1 MAKLAAGAARGVIH
15 LMAGGRT
22 WLRALRAH
30 QWAKNI
36 LVFAPLALSGVAGL
50 RLEPILNVLGL
61 FACLSALASGT
72 YLINDLA
79 DLKADR
85 KHRSKKHR
93 PLASGAIS
101 VRSGVLAAGLL
112 IVAGLSGAFLIS
124 PKAAFGLIAYLAL
137 TLAYSLRFKRIPI
150 LDVTVLGVLYSLRLL
165 IGAAGAGTVAS
176 VWLLTFAL
184 FFFVSLSLAKRHSEI
199 VAAQGAGQKTLP
211 GRGYLV
217 DDGPVTLGLGISA
230 AVASVLIVVLYL
242 TDEAF
247 PSGVYNQSAFLWA
260 APLLLHL
267 WVSRVWLLAH
277 RGQMDDD
284 PVAFAVRDKTSL
296 VVAALLGLA
305 LLAALI

>member
-1 MAKLAAGAARGVIH
+1 MTGAK
-15 LMAGGRT
+15 T

-36 LVFAPLALSGVAGL
+36 LVFAPLALSGVYAL
-50 RLEPILNVLGL
+50 QLEPILNVIGL
-61 FACLSALASGT
+61 FICLSALASGT

-85 KHRSKKHR
+85 KHHVKRNR

-101 VRSGVLAAGLL
+101 VRAGAAAAAIL
-112 IVAGLSGAFLIS
+112 IVSGLAGAWAIS
-124 PKAAFGLIAYLAL
+124 PRAALGMGAYLAV
-137 TLAYSLRFKRIPI
+137 TLAYSLRFKRVPL

-165 IGAAGAGTVAS
+165 IGAAGAGTSAS
-176 VWLLTFAL
+176 VWLLTFAM

-199 VAAQGAGQKTLP
+199 VAAQEAGKATLP

-217 DDGPVTLGLGISA
+217 DDGPVTLTLGVSS

-247 PSGVYNQSAFLWA
+247 PSGVYNNPAFLWG

-277 RGQMDDD
+277 RGQMDED
-284 PVAFAVRDKTSL
+284 PVAFAVRDRTSL
-296 VVAALLGLA
+296 AVAGLLGLA

>member
-1 MAKLAAGAARGVIH
+1 MAEAK
-15 LMAGGRT
+15 T

-36 LVFAPLALSGVAGL
+36 LVFAPLALSGAYALQAGPML
-50 RLEPILNVLGL
+50 RVTGL
-61 FACLSALASGT
+61 FVCLSILASGT
-72 YLINDLA
+72 YLLNDLA

-85 KHRSKKHR
+85 KHHAKKSR
-93 PLASGAIS
+93 PLASGAIP
-101 VRSGVLAAGLL
+101 VRTAAAAAAVLIAGGL
-112 IVAGLSGAFLIS
+112 AGAWAIS
-124 PKAAFGLIAYLAL
+124 PRAALGLGAYLAVTL
-137 TLAYSLRFKRIPI
+137 TYSLRFKRVPL

-165 IGAAGAGTVAS
+165 IGAAGAGTSAS
-176 VWLLTFAL
+176 VWLLTFAM

-199 VAAQGAGQKTLP
+199 VAAQEAGKKTLP

-217 DDGPVTLGLGISA
+217 DDGPVTLTLGVSS

-247 PSGVYNQSAFLWA
+247 PSGVYNSPVFLWA
-260 APLLLHL
+260 APMLLHL

-277 RGQMDDD
+277 RGQMDED

-296 VVAALLGLA
+296 VVAGLLGLA
-305 LLAALI
+305 LLAALV

>member
-1 MAKLAAGAARGVIH
+1 MALLTDGSAGNVIH
-15 LMAGGRT
+15 IMAGVRT
-22 WLRALRAH
+22 WLKALRAH

-36 LVFAPLALSGVAGL
+36 LVFAPLALSGMAGL
-50 RLEPILNVLGL
+50 RLEPILHVLGL

-72 YLINDLA
+72 YLINDLS

-101 VRSGVLAAGLL
+101 PRAGKAAAALL
-112 IVAGLSGAFLIS
+112 IVAGLGGAALIS
-124 PKAAFGLIAYLAL
+124 PKATVGLVAYLVI
-137 TLAYSLRFKRIPI
+137 TLAYSLRLKRIPL

-176 VWLLTFAL
+176 IWLLTFAL

-199 VAAQGAGQKTLP
+199 VAAQDAGAKTLP

-217 DDGPVTLGLGISA
+217 DDGPVTLGLGISS

-247 PSGVYNQSAFLWA
+247 PSGVYNNPSFLWA

-267 WVSRVWLLAH
+267 WVSRIWLLAH

-284 PVAFAVRDKTSL
+284 PVAFAVRDRTSL
-296 VVAALLGLA
+296 VVAGLLGLA
-305 LLAALI
+305 LLAALV

>member
-1 MAKLAAGAARGVIH
+1 MAGAK
-15 LMAGGRT
+15 T

-36 LVFAPLALSGVAGL
+36 LVFAPLALSGVYAL
-50 RLEPILNVLGL
+50 QLEPILKVIGL
-61 FACLSALASGT
+61 FVCLSALASGT
-72 YLINDLA
+72 YLINDLV

-85 KHRSKKHR
+85 KHLVKRNR

-101 VRSGVLAAGLL
+101 VRAGAAAAAVL
-112 IVAGLSGAFLIS
+112 IVFGLAGAWAIS
-124 PKAAFGLIAYLAL
+124 PRAALGMGAYLAVTL
-137 TLAYSLRFKRIPI
+137 TYSLRFKRIPL
-150 LDVTVLGVLYSLRLL
+150 LDVTVLGALYSLRLL
-165 IGAAGAGTVAS
+165 IGAAGAGTSAS
-176 VWLLTFAL
+176 VWLLTFAM

-199 VAAQGAGQKTLP
+199 VAAQAAGKTTLP

-217 DDGPVTLGLGISA
+217 DDGPVTLTLGVSS

-247 PSGVYNQSAFLWA
+247 PSGVYNSPSFLWA

-267 WVSRVWLLAH
+267 WAARVWLLAH
-277 RGQMDDD
+277 RGQMDED

-296 VVAALLGLA
+296 TVAGLLGLA

>member
-1 MAKLAAGAARGVIH
+1 MAS
-15 LMAGGRT
+15 GRT

-36 LVFAPLALSGVAGL
+36 LVFAPLALSGMAGL
-50 RLEPILNVLGL
+50 RVDSILNVMCL

-72 YLINDLA
+72 YLINDLV
-79 DLKADR
+79 DLKSDR
-85 KHRSKKHR
+85 KHRSKKNR

-101 VRSGVLAAGLL
+101 ARAGIVAAALLIAAGL
-112 IVAGLSGAFLIS
+112 VGAILIS
-124 PKAAFGLIAYLAL
+124 PRAAFGLIAYLAL
-137 TLAYSLRFKRIPI
+137 TLAYSVRFKRIPL

-199 VAAQGAGQKTLP
+199 VAAQEAGHKTLP

-247 PSGVYNQSAFLWA
+247 PSGVYNSPSFLWA

-267 WVSRVWLLAH
+267 WVSRIWLLAH

-296 VVAALLGLA
+296 VVAGLMALA
-305 LLAALI
+305 LLAALV

>member
-1 MAKLAAGAARGVIH
+1 MAGAK
-15 LMAGGRT
+15 T

-36 LVFAPLALSGVAGL
+36 LVFAPLALSGAYAL
-50 RLEPILNVLGL
+50 RWEPVLHVLGL
-61 FACLSALASGT
+61 FICLSALASGT
-72 YLINDLA
+72 YLINDLS
-79 DLKADR
+79 DLRADR
-85 KHRSKKHR
+85 KHRSKKNR

-101 VRSGVLAAGLL
+101 PRAGVVAAALLIAAGL
-112 IVAGLSGAFLIS
+112 IGAVLIS
-124 PKAAFGLIAYLAL
+124 PGAALGLVCYLAL
-137 TLAYSLRFKRIPI
+137 TLAYSLRVKRIPL

-165 IGAAGAGTVAS
+165 IGAAGAGTSAA
-176 VWLLTFAL
+176 VWRLTFAL

-199 VAAQGAGQKTLP
+199 VAAQEAGQKTLP

-217 DDGPVTLGLGISA
+217 DDGPVTLALGISA

-247 PSGVYNQSAFLWA
+247 PSGVYNNPSFLWA

-267 WVSRVWLLAH
+267 WVSRIWLLAH

-296 VVAALLGLA
+296 IVAGMLALA
-305 LLAALI
+305 LLAALV

>member
-1 MAKLAAGAARGVIH
+1 MAGAK
-15 LMAGGRT
+15 T

-36 LVFAPLALSGVAGL
+36 LVFAPLALSGAAGV
-50 RLEPILNVLGL
+50 RLDPILDVLGL

-79 DLKADR
+79 DLKNDR
-85 KHRSKKHR
+85 KHRSKKNR

-101 VRSGVLAAGLL
+101 VRAGVIAAVLL
-112 IVAGLSGAFLIS
+112 IVVGLVGAWLIS
-124 PKAAFGLIAYLAL
+124 RHAALGLLGYLVT
-137 TLAYSLRFKRIPI
+137 TLAYSLKLKRVPL
-150 LDVTVLGVLYSLRLL
+150 LDVTVLGGLYTLRLL
-165 IGAAGAGTVAS
+165 IGAAGAGTSAS
-176 VWLLTFAL
+176 VWLLTFSM
-184 FFFVSLSLAKRHSEI
+184 FFFVSLSLAKRHSEV
-199 VAAQGAGQKTLP
+199 VAAKEADQKILP

-230 AVASVLIVVLYL
+230 AVASVLIIVLYL

-247 PSGVYNQSAFLWA
+247 PSGVYQTPSFLWA

-267 WVSRVWLLAH
+267 WVSRIWLLAH

-296 VVAALLGLA
+296 IVAGLLGLA
-305 LLAALI
+305 LLAALV

>member
-1 MAKLAAGAARGVIH
+1 MAGAK
-15 LMAGGRT
+15 T

-36 LVFAPLALSGVAGL
+36 LVFAPLALSGAYAL
-50 RLEPILNVLGL
+50 RWEPVLHVLGL
-61 FACLSALASGT
+61 FICLSALASGT
-72 YLINDLA
+72 YLINDLS

-85 KHRSKKHR
+85 KHRSKKNR

-101 VRSGVLAAGLL
+101 PRAGVVAAALLIAAGL
-112 IVAGLSGAFLIS
+112 IGAVLIS
-124 PKAAFGLIAYLAL
+124 PAAALGLVCYLAL
-137 TLAYSLRFKRIPI
+137 TLAYSLRVKRIPL

-165 IGAAGAGTVAS
+165 IGAAGAGTSAS

-199 VAAQGAGQKTLP
+199 VAAQEAGQKTLP

-217 DDGPVTLGLGISA
+217 DDGPVTLALGISA

-247 PSGVYNQSAFLWA
+247 PSGVYNNPPFLWA

-267 WVSRVWLLAH
+267 WVSRIWLLAH

-296 VVAALLGLA
+296 IVAGMLALA
-305 LLAALI
+305 LLAALV

>member
-1 MAKLAAGAARGVIH
+1 MSGTRI
-15 LMAGGRT
+15 

-30 QWAKNI
+30 QWAKNL
-36 LVFAPLALSGVAGL
+36 LVFAPLALGGVAAL
-50 RLEPILNVLGL
+50 KIPAILSVIGL
-61 FACLSALASGT
+61 FVCMSALASGT

-79 DLKADR
+79 DLRSDR
-85 KHRSKKHR
+85 RHRSKKHR

-101 VRSGVLAAGLL
+101 VRTGAIVALALIMAGLIGSVLISRAAAAGLM
-112 IVAGLSGAFLIS
+112 
-124 PKAAFGLIAYLAL
+124 AYLLL
-137 TLAYSLRFKRIPI
+137 TLAYSMRLKRSPI

-165 IGAAGAGTVAS
+165 IGAAAAQTTAS

-199 VAAQGAGQKTLP
+199 VAAKAAAQTILP

-217 DDGPVTLGLGISA
+217 EDGPVTLGLGISA

-247 PSGVYNQSAFLWA
+247 PSGVYAHPVFLWA
-260 APLLLHL
+260 VPLMLHL
-267 WVSRVWLLAH
+267 WVSRIWLLAH

-296 VVAALLGLA
+296 LVAALLALA
-305 LLAALI
+305 LLAALN

>member
-1 MAKLAAGAARGVIH
+1 MRTAKL
-15 LMAGGRT
+15 

-36 LVFAPLALSGVAGL
+36 LVFAPLALSGAYAL
-50 RLEPILNVLGL
+50 QIEPILNVLGL
-61 FACLSALASGT
+61 FVCLSALASGT
-72 YLINDLA
+72 YLINDLS

-85 KHRSKKHR
+85 KHRTKKHR
-93 PLASGAIS
+93 PLASGAIT
-101 VRSGVLAAGLL
+101 VRAAVVAAAVLIAGGLIGAWLIAPGAALGLL
-112 IVAGLSGAFLIS
+112 T
-124 PKAAFGLIAYLAL
+124 YLAL
-137 TLAYSLRFKRIPI
+137 TLSYSLRFKRIPL
-150 LDVTVLGVLYSLRLL
+150 LDVTVLGGLYTLRLL

-176 VWLLTFAL
+176 VWLLTFAM

-199 VAAQGAGQKTLP
+199 VAAQEAGQKTLP

-217 DDGPVTLGLGISA
+217 DDGPVTLVLGVSS

-247 PSGVYNQSAFLWA
+247 PSGVYNTPSFLWA

-267 WVSRVWLLAH
+267 WVARIWLLAH

-296 VVAALLGLA
+296 VVAGLLGVA
-305 LLAALI
+305 LLAALV

>member
-1 MAKLAAGAARGVIH
+1 
-15 LMAGGRT
+15 MAGVTT
-22 WLRALRAH
+22 WLRAMRAH

-36 LVFAPLALSGVAGL
+36 LVFAPLALSGADAL
-50 RLEPILNVLGL
+50 RLEPILDVLGL
-61 FACLSALASGT
+61 FVCLSALASGT

-79 DLKADR
+79 DLKSDR
-85 KHRSKKHR
+85 RHRSKKNR

-101 VRSGVLAAGLL
+101 VCAGIIAAGLL
-112 IVAGLSGAFLIS
+112 IAAGLVGAFLIS
-124 PKAAFGLIAYLAL
+124 PAAAMGLIAYLAL
-137 TLAYSLRFKRIPI
+137 TLAYSLRLKRIPL

-165 IGAAGAGTVAS
+165 IGAAGAGTTAS

-199 VAAQGAGQKTLP
+199 EAAQDAGQKTLP

-217 DDGPVTLGLGISA
+217 DDGPVTLALGISA

-247 PSGVYNQSAFLWA
+247 PSGVYRTPSFLWA
-260 APLLLHL
+260 VPLLLHL
-267 WVSRVWLLAH
+267 WVARIWLLAH

-296 VVAALLGLA
+296 IVAGLLGLA